1 MAETQRR
8 VIAISRAIG
17 AGGEEIGQ
25 MVAAQLGLRYADS
38 EIIMKAAEKA
48 GVSPETVAK
57 VESAPGLVDRIL
69 DSLAKA
75 PIIGETMTLPLMVQE
90 TPVAYEALI
99 EQVVRETAA
108 QGNVVIVGHGA
119 SIPLAGTSGLLRVL
133 VTAPAEARVSRLA
146 HAQGMDAGKAK
157 KVINHS
163 DGQRRAYLRRFYDVG
178 EERPDRYDLVVNT
191 EAMTLEAAA
200 RTIVSAAG

>member
-1 MAETQRR
+1 MTETQRR

-17 AGGEEIGQ
+17 AGGEEIGRMVGAQ
-25 MVAAQLGLRYADS
+25 MGLRYADE
-38 EIIMKAAEKA
+38 EIIVKAAEKA
-48 GVSPETVAK
+48 GVTPGDVAMA
-57 VESAPGLVDRIL
+57 ESTPGLVGRIL
-69 DSLAKA
+69 ESLGRV
-75 PIIGETMTLPLMVQE
+75 PPLTETMAVA
-90 TPVAYEALI
+90 PVIVEAPVSYAALV
-99 EQVVRETAA
+99 EQVIRETAA

-133 VTAPAEARVSRLA
+133 VTAPAEVRVSRLA
-146 HAQGMDAGKAK
+146 QAQGMDAARAK
-157 KVINHS
+157 KVVSHS

-191 EAMTLEAAA
+191 ETMTFEAAA